1 MNKNEYLKIIKKY
14 TPHENNKKDYLLA
27 FLSGGIIA
35 AIAETIRLILINNY
49 NITNKDAISYILII
63 TITLSALATITGKFD
78 NLIAKCKSGII
89 IPITGFAHSVTSS
102 ALDYKHD
109 GLITGI
115 GPNFFKLAGSVIL
128 YAILSGFIM
137 GIIKVIINV
146 WI

>member
-1 MNKNEYLKIIKKY
+1 MNKNEYIKIVKKY
-14 TPHENNKKDYLLA
+14 TPKENNKKDYLLS

-35 AIAETIRLILINNY
+35 AISEGIRLILINNF
-49 NITNKDAISYILII
+49 NISNKDAISYILLLAI
-63 TITLSALATITGKFD
+63 TISAISTITGKFD
-78 NLIAKCKSGII
+78 TLITKCKSGII

-128 YAILSGFIM
+128 YAIISGFIM
-137 GIIKVIINV
+137 GVIKVIIYV
-146 WI
+146 